1 MNLVLSLSTMFD
13 NYIWL
18 NLENILGNYLEVF
31 TRNYLSVNMGGFHL
45 TDIFCN
51 CKICFKLKCINDSDM
66 PTFSGRSYIKYLSL
80 LLIIFITFMKFA
92 LPVTVIDGP
101 DFVYNLLRPIH
112 PAIRLK
118 SVLLE
123 NNVLRAFLSSLL
135 LNGEIMCN
143 FMYELNT
150 TS

>member
-1 MNLVLSLSTMFD
+1 
-13 NYIWL
+13 
-18 NLENILGNYLEVF
+18 
-31 TRNYLSVNMGGFHL
+31 
-45 TDIFCN
+45 
-51 CKICFKLKCINDSDM
+51 
-66 PTFSGRSYIKYLSL
+66 
-80 LLIIFITFMKFA
+80 MKFA
-92 LPVTVIDGP
+92 LHVTVTDGP
-101 DFVYNLLRPIH
+101 DFVYNLPRPIH